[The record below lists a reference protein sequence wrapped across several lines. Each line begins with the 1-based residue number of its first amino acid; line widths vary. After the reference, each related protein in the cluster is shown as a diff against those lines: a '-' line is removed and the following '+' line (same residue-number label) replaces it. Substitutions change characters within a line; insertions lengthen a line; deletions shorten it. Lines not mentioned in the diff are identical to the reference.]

1 MKRFLLVSILLVLL
15 SIPTRSMART
25 NVFLSFG
32 IGIPAPVF
40 IAPAPVFVA
49 PPPVIVAPSYPV
61 IVQPAPV
68 IITPYGYVIKHKIK
82 HHKIKFEEFE
92 DDDDD

>member
-32 IGIPAPVF
+32 TGIPALVF

-49 PPPVIVAPSYPV
+49 PPVAVVPSPV

>member
-49 PPPVIVAPSYPV
+49 TPVALVPSPV

-68 IITPYGYVIKHKIK
+68 IFTPYGYMIKHKIK
-82 HHKIKFEEFE
+82 HHKIKFVDEFE

>member
-32 IGIPAPVF
+32 TGIPAPVF
-40 IAPAPVFVA
+40 VARPVAV
-49 PPPVIVAPSYPV
+49 VPSPV

>member
-1 MKRFLLVSILLVLL
+1 MKKFSLVVILIVVFI
-15 SIPTRSMART
+15 IPTTSMART

-40 IAPAPVFVA
+40 IAPNPVFVT
-49 PPPVIVAPSYPV
+49 PPVVVAPYYPV